1 MGGQQDCTLRT
12 RAAPKAGPVGRTSVQ
27 QARHSWRVWDH
38 VGWSL
43 RKKNKVTRETG
54 ACAWGSA
61 LERHGHRGRPNPLP
75 RPTPPP
81 LSLPYTAPCMS
92 VQSNSKTHIG
102 GATLPNP
109 PHPSPL
115 LPHSLLK
122 PQPGATTTHQSSP
135 PAPASPPA
143 SPPRPAT
150 HLSLSTCAHTHPPRR
165 HGGRYTLGCP
175 GRACPYRGPP
185 PLPPPHQ
192 PHPSPTRRRP

>member
-12 RAAPKAGPVGRTSVQ
+12 RASPKAGPVGRTSVQ
-27 QARHSWRVWDH
+27 QARLSWRVWDH

-43 RKKNKVTRETG
+43 RKRKQ
-54 ACAWGSA
+54 
-61 LERHGHRGRPNPLP
+61 GHQGNGGVRMGECVEASRTPQPQQP
-75 RPTPPP
+75 PPP
-81 LSLPYTAPCMS
+81 LHSPPPLPALHGPVHVS
-92 VQSNSKTHIG
+92 AIKSKT
-102 GATLPNP
+102 PNP

-122 PQPGATTTHQSSP
+122 PQPAATTTHQSSP

-165 HGGRYTLGCP
+165 HGGRYTLGCR